1 MENIRN
7 WDGKIVES
15 CTWSLIGSSHR
26 VWKIGVLTVMQP
38 HEVEVILFQWKI
50 DWKTLGRGHFCDILA
65 KKKKKKQKTFVLGL
79 CPEILSR
86 SNKQTKILP
95 DLYIFMWL
103 ISICSIFL
111 FLFFFPLRQ
120 SFSVSPWLSR
130 NLLCRPGCPRTQK
143 SPCLCLQ
150 SAGIKVVL
158 HQDLTSPISL
168 FNLHSN
174 CYTHPIPPSIVPH
187 HWLPFISPG
196 RVGTTWVSPNYGMSS
211 LCRVR
216 HILSNWC

>member
-1 MENIRN
+1 MIF
-7 WDGKIVES
+7 W
-15 CTWSLIGSSHR
+15 
-26 VWKIGVLTVMQP
+26 P
-38 HEVEVILFQWKI
+38 
-50 DWKTLGRGHFCDILA
+50 
-65 KKKKKKQKTFVLGL
+65 KKKNRKLLYLAYALRYWVGQT
-79 CPEILSR
+79 
-86 SNKQTKILP
+86 NKQTKILP
-95 DLYIFMWL
+95 DLYIFTRL
-103 ISICSIFL
+103 INICSIFL

-216 HILSNWC
+216 HILSNWCQTRQPS